1 METQH
6 HLSSVTLYMHC
17 RDMHCR
23 VANANVLAIAHAGR
37 ARAVS
42 YQGISTELEF
52 NEQVGR
58 AEQCEASLAET
69 SGVASIVFIQK
80 GHQNVYRPLILGSSE
95 PALAPVHCRS
105 ARNNAESPFD
115 RQEGQQRSR

>member
-1 METQH
+1 M
-6 HLSSVTLYMHC
+6 S
-17 RDMHCR
+17 RR
-23 VANANVLAIAHAGR
+23 AAR
-37 ARAVS
+37 ARCS
-42 YQGISTELEF
+42 QPISLPGISTEDEIKK
-52 NEQVGR
+52 QVGR